1 MKITSR
7 HLEEIR
13 LLLLEQSANLDAL
26 TKAATTAE
34 EARDQKSATVR
45 SLQAAFD
52 ITASA
57 YASDSDLSVGQLD
70 QLPNEAQT
78 ILGYAKPAKAAPAA

>member
-1 MKITSR
+1 MKVSTS
-7 HLEEIR
+7 HLEAVR
-13 LLLLEQSANLDAL
+13 GLLTEQSANLDAL

-57 YASDSDLSVGQLD
+57 YASDSDLSVAQLD
-70 QLPNEAQT
+70 SLLASVQT
-78 ILGYAKPAKAAPAA
+78 IFGYQPAAVKAKAS